1 MARPSL
7 ALKRFVD
14 LYVNGEEHTKGQW
27 EISANGAGLKEPP
40 DPNDPMVQRMIKAAG
55 GLGSVSKPPVS
66 ELEDLLEGGFE
77 GIPWQKL
84 KDKLTNVIQSI
95 ASGKTQARAAQIQAI
110 QLIIKKAEEEAKES
124 EVVHNVLILPTR
136 GTDAGMKVD
145 DEWIAKIMAMEVK
158 DSDE

>member
-7 ALKRFVD
+7 ALKRFVE
-14 LYVNGEEHTKGQW
+14 LYVNGEEHTRGQW
-27 EISANGAGLKEPP
+27 EVSANGSGLREMP
-40 DPNDPMVQRMIKAAG
+40 DPNDPMVQRMIKEAQELG
-55 GLGSVSKPPVS
+55 GEKPPVD
-66 ELEDLLEGGFE
+66 ELENLLEGGFE
-77 GIPWQKL
+77 GIPWTEL
-84 KDKLTNVIQSI
+84 KNKLTNVIQSI

-136 GTDAGMKVD
+136 GTDATMKVD
-145 DEWIAKIMAMEVK
+145 DEWIAKIMAMEAK